1 MESGR
6 SLAKVI
12 SEMQNEIRKLESEN
26 QALRGQLSRPTSALD
41 SVKPSALS
49 AQQKDGL
56 QESSTHANLRRNV
69 SAPELEG
76 QFKENI
82 IMTVRRYSISSNSMN
97 GSRKNE
103 ILHKPRR
110 YEETLNNN
118 KWTKLHD
125 GSLGRPSVAYTKPDI
140 EKLTNRHSLQEY
152 VNKNRAK
159 VKTVTF
165 LLPVDD
171 IYTNR
176 PALAEHLPER
186 STCELKTITETDS

>member
-6 SLAKVI
+6 SLVKVI
-12 SEMQNEIRKLESEN
+12 SEMQNEIRKLENEN
-26 QALRGQLSRPTSALD
+26 QTLRGQLGRPTSASD
-41 SVKPSALS
+41 SMKPCALS
-49 AQQKDGL
+49 TQQKDGS
-56 QESSTHANLRRNV
+56 QESLTHANLRRNV

-82 IMTVRRYSISSNSMN
+82 IMTVRRYSISSNFMN

-103 ILHKPRR
+103 ILHEPRL
-110 YEETLNNN
+110 YEETVNNN

-125 GSLGRPSVAYTKPDI
+125 GSLGLPSIAYSKPDI
-140 EKLTNRHSLQEY
+140 EKLTNRHSLQEF

-176 PALAEHLPER
+176 PVLAEHLPER
-186 STCELKTITETDS
+186 STCELKTIAETDS

>member
-6 SLAKVI
+6 SFAQVI

-26 QALRGQLSRPTSALD
+26 KALRGQLDRPASALD
-41 SVKPSALS
+41 SVK
-49 AQQKDGL
+49 QKDGS
-56 QESSTHANLRRNV
+56 QDSSSHASLRRNV
-69 SAPELEG
+69 SAPQLEG
-76 QFKENI
+76 QYKENI

-97 GSRKNE
+97 GNSRKNE

-110 YEETLNNN
+110 YEETVNNN

-125 GSLGRPSVAYTKPDI
+125 GSHGRPSSTYAKPDM
-140 EKLTNRHSLQEY
+140 EKLTNRHSLQE
-152 VNKNRAK
+152 AK

-176 PALAEHLPER
+176 PVLGEHLSEK
-186 STCELKTITETDS
+186 STCELQAIEETDS

>member
-1 MESGR
+1 MESRG
-6 SLAKVI
+6 SFAQVI

-26 QALRGQLSRPTSALD
+26 KALRGQLDRPTSALD
-41 SVKPSALS
+41 SVK
-49 AQQKDGL
+49 QKDGS
-56 QESSTHANLRRNV
+56 QDNSTHASLRRNV
-69 SAPELEG
+69 SAPQLEG
-76 QFKENI
+76 QYKENI
-82 IMTVRRYSISSNSMN
+82 IMTVRRYSISSNSIN
-97 GSRKNE
+97 GNSRKNE

-110 YEETLNNN
+110 YEETVNNN
-118 KWTKLHD
+118 KWAKLHD
-125 GSLGRPSVAYTKPDI
+125 GSHGRPSSAYAKPDM

-176 PALAEHLPER
+176 PALAEHLSEK
-186 STCELKTITETDS
+186 STCELQAIEETDS

>member
-6 SLAKVI
+6 SLAQVI
-12 SEMQNEIRKLESEN
+12 SEMQSEIRNLENEN
-26 QALRGQLSRPTSALD
+26 KALRGQLGRPTSASD
-41 SVKPSALS
+41 SMKTCALS
-49 AQQKDGL
+49 TQQKDGS
-56 QESSTHANLRRNV
+56 QENSTHANLRRNV

-110 YEETLNNN
+110 YEETVNNN

-125 GSLGRPSVAYTKPDI
+125 GSLGRPSSAYSKPDI
-140 EKLTNRHSLQEY
+140 EKLTNRQSLQEY
-152 VNKNRAK
+152 VSKNRVK

-171 IYTNR
+171 IYTTR
-176 PALAEHLPER
+176 PVLAEHLPER
-186 STCELKTITETDS
+186 STCELKTIAETDS

>member
-1 MESGR
+1 MESGQ
-6 SLAKVI
+6 SLPKVI

-26 QALRGQLSRPTSALD
+26 KALRGQLDWPVSGLD
-41 SVKPSALS
+41 SVK
-49 AQQKDGL
+49 QKDGS
-56 QESSTHANLRRNV
+56 QDSSTHASLRRNV
-69 SAPELEG
+69 SAPQLEG
-76 QFKENI
+76 QYKENI
-82 IMTVRRYSISSNSMN
+82 IMTVRRYSISSNSIN

-110 YEETLNNN
+110 YEETVNNN
-118 KWTKLHD
+118 KWAKLHD
-125 GSLGRPSVAYTKPDI
+125 GSHGRPSSAYAKSDM
-140 EKLTNRHSLQEY
+140 EKLTNRHCLQDY

-176 PALAEHLPER
+176 PVLAEHLSER
-186 STCELKTITETDS
+186 STCELQAIAETDS